1 MSRRRIQ
8 LVAVPPIKLNTAFIG
23 ATLMVVGG
31 VFIHIASSIDNDT
44 LGITGVGA
52 ALAGLLTSIFGSLL
66 SRNPS
71 HQAPDKQAT
80 FLAIGIGTALLLI
93 AVLVLTASLTG
104 IAFILA
110 GIAAPLINLSDYLT
124 RPAKQAQGDNR

>member
-1 MSRRRIQ
+1 MSGRRIQ

-52 ALAGLLTSIFGSLL
+52 ALAGLLTMIFGSLL

-71 HQAPDKQAT
+71 HQAPDRQAT
-80 FLAIGIGTALLLI
+80 FFAIGLGTALLLI
-93 AVLVLTASLTG
+93 AVVLVLTASLTG

-110 GIAAPLINLSDYLT
+110 GIAAALINLSDYLT
-124 RPAKQAQGDNR
+124 CPAKQAQVDN